1 MKYHAIALSV
11 AALSVFAACSG
22 SGGTGSG
29 MGTVNTPVTPVM
41 PSSMPSSPAKPVAS
55 AAPALTMG
63 NFTTPTSNRGTQS
76 GFMAA
81 NGFAVYDF
89 DLDLNPPAG
98 IPLGTSA
105 CNGPAPGQ
113 TLGCTQ
119 FWPPVPAPAGMAL
132 TAPFGVSKRL
142 DGTLQL
148 TYNGHPLY
156 TYSQDTTAGVA
167 TGDGLNASGGVWHLA
182 QTTAGSPLLTQL
194 GTPVQTATPNPGATV
209 Y

>member
-1 MKYHAIALSV
+1 MKYSAIALSV

-22 SGGTGSG
+22 SGGSG
-29 MGTVNTPVTPVM
+29 MGTTSTPIMPV
-41 PSSMPSSPAKPVAS
+41 SPAKPVATA
-55 AAPALTMG
+55 AAPALTMS
-63 NFTTPTSNRGTQS
+63 NFTTPNSGRGTQS
-76 GFMAA
+76 GFMVA
-81 NGFAVYDF
+81 NGNAVYDF
-89 DLDLNPPAG
+89 DLDLNPPTG

-113 TLGCTQ
+113 TIGCTQ
-119 FWPPVPAPAGMAL
+119 FWPPIPAPAGMTL

-156 TYSQDTTAGVA
+156 TYSQDTAAGVA
-167 TGDGLNASGGVWHLA
+167 NGDGLNVSGGVWHLA
-182 QTTAGSPLLTQL
+182 QTSTGSPLLTQL

>member
-22 SGGTGSG
+22 GAGSG
-29 MGTVNTPVTPVM
+29 MGSVNTPVMPGTPAQPM
-41 PSSMPSSPAKPVAS
+41 AT
-55 AAPALTMG
+55 AAPALTMS
-63 NFTTPTSNRGTQS
+63 NFTTPNSSRGTQS
-76 GFMAA
+76 GFTVA

-89 DLDLNPPAG
+89 DLDLNPPSG

-105 CNGPAPGQ
+105 CNGPAPG
-113 TLGCTQ
+113 TTQ
-119 FWPPVPAPAGMAL
+119 ACATFWPPVPAPAGMTL

-156 TYSQDTTAGVA
+156 TYSQDTAAGIA
-167 TGDGLNASGGVWHLA
+167 NGDGLNISGGVWHLA
-182 QTTAGSPLLTQL
+182 QTTAGSSLLSQL
-194 GTPVQTATPNPGATV
+194 GTPVQMATPAPGATV

>member
-1 MKYHAIALSV
+1 MKYYAIALSA

-22 SGGTGSG
+22 SGGSGSTPVS
-29 MGTVNTPVTPVM
+29 MPVTPVTPV
-41 PSSMPSSPAKPVAS
+41 SPAQTS
-55 AAPALTMG
+55 TAAPTLTMS
-63 NFTTPTSNRGTQS
+63 NFTTPNSNRGTQS

-89 DLDLNPPAG
+89 DLDINPPAG
-98 IPLGTSA
+98 VPLGTSA
-105 CNGPAPGQ
+105 CNGPAAGS
-113 TLGCTQ
+113 TEACAT
-119 FWPPVPAPAGMAL
+119 FWPPIPAPAGMTLA
-132 TAPFGVSKRL
+132 APFGVSKRL

-156 TYSQDTTAGVA
+156 TYSQDTAAGVA
-167 TGDGLNASGGVWHLA
+167 SGDGLNISGGVWHLA
-182 QTTAGSPLLTQL
+182 QTTTGSSLLLQL